1 VAGWGF
7 DWTRGMI
14 PTSCQP
20 LQRASARWL
29 FAILLAMP
37 LSLAA
42 SASAVPQPPSPP
54 AVLIRHARVFDGKGD
69 ALVDGLSVLVVGNK
83 IAKVAPGAIE
93 APAGALVIDAGGR
106 TLTPGFVDVHVHA
119 SAWVPGAQTRI
130 SSPWQIGV
138 YMAKSLEEM
147 LQRGFTTVRDAG
159 GADGSI
165 ADLVERGIVN
175 GPRLFPSGPALSQ
188 TSGHGDDRVP
198 YAGHPYFT
206 RTNEALAAK
215 GLSWLVDGPDEVL
228 RATRENLKNGA
239 TQIKIL
245 AGGGVLSQFD
255 PLHTVQYTPEEI
267 RAAVTAAGDWGTYV
281 MAHAYNVQSVRR
293 LLENGVKQIMH
304 GHLLDED
311 TVKLAAEKDAV
322 IEFELVWVWE
332 EEEYGKSKGLS
343 EENLAKMLEVK
354 RGMNNL
360 AGYLKKYHVL
370 TGFGTDLVGNQH
382 YQNKEFTLRAAH
394 FTPAEVLRQATSEG
408 YQVIAR
414 CGPLNRYGKFGVI
427 EEGALAD
434 LLLIDGDPLK
444 DISILEK
451 PETSL
456 ALIMKDGKLFKNTL
470 DAGR

>member
-1 VAGWGF
+1 
-7 DWTRGMI
+7 MM
-14 PTSCQP
+14 PTSRHP
-20 LQRASARWL
+20 LRRASARRL
-29 FAILLAMP
+29 FAILLALP

-42 SASAVPQPPSPP
+42 FETTAPKPQSPP
-54 AVLIRHARVFDGKGD
+54 AVLIRNARVFDGKGD

-83 IAKVAPGAIE
+83 IAKVAPGPVE
-93 APAGALVIDAGGR
+93 APAGTLVIDAAGR

-130 SSPWQIGV
+130 SSAWQIGV
-138 YMAKSLEEM
+138 YMTRSLEEM

-175 GPRLFPSGPALSQ
+175 GPRIFPSGPALSQ
-188 TSGHGDDRVP
+188 TSGHGDGRAP

-228 RATRENLKNGA
+228 RAVRENLKNGA

-267 RAAVTAAGDWGTYV
+267 RAAVAAAGDWGTYV
-281 MAHAYNVQSVRR
+281 MAHAYNVKSVRR

-311 TVKLAAEKDAV
+311 TVKLAAEKGAV

-332 EEEYGKSKGLS
+332 EEEYGKAKGLS
-343 EENLAKMLEVK
+343 ETNLAKVLEVK
-354 RGMNNL
+354 RGMNSL
-360 AGYLKKYHVL
+360 AGYIKKHHVL

-408 YQVIAR
+408 YQVIAM
-414 CGPLNRYGKFGVI
+414 CGPLNRYGRFGVI

-456 ALIMKDGKLFKNTL
+456 TLIMKDGKLFKNTL
-470 DAGR
+470 DTSR